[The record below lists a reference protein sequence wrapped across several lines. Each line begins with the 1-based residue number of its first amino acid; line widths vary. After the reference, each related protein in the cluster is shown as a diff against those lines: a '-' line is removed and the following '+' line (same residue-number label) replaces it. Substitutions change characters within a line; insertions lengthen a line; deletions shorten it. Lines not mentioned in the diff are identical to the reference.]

1 MKVIHDYQFDPKA
14 LDLEISH
21 HQFNLFQ
28 WFEQVYAGFMVSDH
42 MQNQ

>member
-1 MKVIHDYQFDPKA
+1 MNSLILHLCLLCRDMQIKVIHDFQFDPKA

-28 WFEQVYAGFMVSDH
+28 
-42 MQNQ
+42 